1 MLCKILYPLG
11 LGSKFIIKYKFGST
25 VSWKRIRD
33 KVFERQKY
41 FKDYQMQGFALKIDE
56 DKYKIYISPRSP
68 EVVRTGESNYRI
80 LEDNYNFNMTFLDNL
95 DYMVYL

>member
-1 MLCKILYPLG
+1 
-11 LGSKFIIKYKFGST
+11 
-25 VSWKRIRD
+25 
-33 KVFERQKY
+33 
-41 FKDYQMQGFALKIDE
+41 MQGFALKIDE